1 MGHLERRFI
10 IYFSL
15 EKYEYR
21 LNGLWFRIVVTGRG
35 RESMD
40 YQKMLAGH
48 WRARILSC
56 SPAAALFLCFL
67 LMFYSCEEKCN
78 VHLTSEAGCIFLIL
92 PQRYVSL
99 ILLTAREQTS
109 IMTLSPR
116 ENTND
121 PLLGGW
127 TKERDTASFSPSSHG
142 DSK

>member
-48 WRARILSC
+48 
-56 SPAAALFLCFL
+56 
-67 LMFYSCEEKCN
+67 
-78 VHLTSEAGCIFLIL
+78 
-92 PQRYVSL
+92 
-99 ILLTAREQTS
+99 
-109 IMTLSPR
+109 
-116 ENTND
+116 
-121 PLLGGW
+121 
-127 TKERDTASFSPSSHG
+127 
-142 DSK
+142 